1 MIKEIA
7 ITLVAAF
14 VLFEIIEHVVFPLV
28 WSIIQKRKPS
38 ICDVSNMVGKVGE
51 VKRWRDL
58 EGKIFIN
65 GETWNARSDRPLFP
79 GDNAVIEKVEGFVL
93 TVKKVPIH
101 TQLCSIQS
109 QEQARIK

>member
-1 MIKEIA
+1 MTKEIIIA
-7 ITLVAAF
+7 LVAGF
-14 VLFEIIEHVVFPLV
+14 VLFETIEHVVFPLV

-65 GETWNARSDRPLFP
+65 GETWNARSDMPLSP
-79 GDNAVIEKVEGFVL
+79 GDNAVIERVEGFVL
-93 TVKKVPIH
+93 TVKKVPTISH
-101 TQLCSIQS
+101 SR
-109 QEQARIK
+109 ERN